1 MLLSPGVL
9 IIMKN
14 AYNCHKD
21 ALASI
26 YIRSVLY
33 KYVSWVLN
41 WYRGD
46 VRSYNFVISVSD
58 DGVNFKDIVSASSIG
73 KTTSAESYNIPDQ
86 IAKYVRV
93 TVLGNTHNDLGSI
106 TEMAVQGQ
114 GCTVPLMSGVSAT
127 GSDGNLPQNTLDSDL
142 NTRWSNFGLP
152 SSIQYDLGT
161 SQPICDVDIAW
172 DRGNLRVNS
181 FTILASN
188 DQSFSIPQIVFVGQ
202 SSSKTTSPERYDIA
216 DTSARYLRIM
226 VNANNENNW
235 ASISEVGT

>member
-1 MLLSPGVL
+1 MGLKKIL
-9 IIMKN
+9 
-14 AYNCHKD
+14 C
-21 ALASI
+21 SI
-26 YIRSVLY
+26 DIA
-33 KYVSWVLN
+33 

-152 SSIQYDLGT
+152 SSI
-161 SQPICDVDIAW
+161 
-172 DRGNLRVNS
+172 
-181 FTILASN
+181 
-188 DQSFSIPQIVFVGQ
+188 
-202 SSSKTTSPERYDIA
+202 
-216 DTSARYLRIM
+216 
-226 VNANNENNW
+226 
-235 ASISEVGT
+235 